1 MRERHRRRERER
13 GQALIEFAFAITV
26 FTMGFIGLLDIAHGV
41 FVFNGVSQ
49 AAREIARETSVH
61 PGTGSLGASAQS
73 TAMVETQRA
82 LVPRLATPTYE
93 CFDIAGVPQ
102 ADACQAGDWVRV
114 TATTVFQ
121 PALPLLAMLG
131 PFNLSS
137 TSSAEIQ

>member
-1 MRERHRRRERER
+1 VRRTRRREG
-13 GQALIEFAFAITV
+13 GQALIEFAFAIMV
-26 FTMGFIGLLDIAHGV
+26 FTMGFIGLLDVAQGV

-61 PGTGSLGASAQS
+61 PGGGSLGASAES
-73 TAMVETQRA
+73 IAMVSTQRR
-82 LVPRLATPTYE
+82 LVPRLQGPVYQ
-93 CFDIAGVPQ
+93 CVDIAGAAVP
-102 ADACQAGDWVRV
+102 DACQSGDWVRV

-131 PFNLSS
+131 PFTLTS

>member
-1 MRERHRRRERER
+1 MRRAQRRDQR

-26 FTMGFIGLLDIAHGV
+26 FTMGFIGLLDIAQGV

-61 PGTGSLGASAQS
+61 PGTGALGASAQS
-73 TAMVETQRA
+73 VAMVNTQRA
-82 LVPRLATPTYE
+82 LVPRLTTPTYE
-93 CFDIAGVPQ
+93 CFDIAGTAQ
-102 ADACQAGDWVRV
+102 TDECQAGDWVRV

-121 PALPLLAMLG
+121 PALPVLAMLG

-137 TSSAEIQ
+137 SSSAEIQ

>member
-1 MRERHRRRERER
+1 MRQAQRRDQR
-13 GQALIEFAFAITV
+13 GQALIEFTFAILV
-26 FTMGFIGLLDIAHGV
+26 FMMAFIGLLDLAQGV
-41 FVFNGVSQ
+41 FAFNGVSQ

-61 PGTGSLGASAQS
+61 PGTGSLGASAES
-73 TAMVETQRA
+73 IAMVSNQRG
-82 LVPRLATPTYE
+82 LVPRLQTPVYQ
-93 CFDIAGVPQ
+93 CVDIAGASV

-131 PFNLSS
+131 PFTLTS